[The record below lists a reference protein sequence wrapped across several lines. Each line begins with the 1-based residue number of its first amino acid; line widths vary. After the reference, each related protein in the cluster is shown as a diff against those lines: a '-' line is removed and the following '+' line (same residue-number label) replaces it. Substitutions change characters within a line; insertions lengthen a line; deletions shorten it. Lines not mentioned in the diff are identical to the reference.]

1 LDNLVGWTIL
11 NTSDSVSSSRS
22 ISWMDIVHA
31 VRVRQWAKN
40 ALLFGGF
47 LFAGRLRAGAQ
58 MWPELGRVLLALAC
72 FCALSGATYLLND
85 WSDIARDRLHPTK
98 RNRPLASG
106 RMSTRFALALII
118 GLLAL
123 ALFCIVVMVRSAP
136 QSFGF
141 ALAAAAYLAL
151 TLAYSFVLK
160 HEVIV
165 DVLCLASGFVVRV
178 VAGCLAIPVAI
189 SPWIVFCTFTL
200 ALFIALCKR
209 RAELL
214 EVGENA
220 VHTRRALPLYTVPL
234 LDTFIAIAAGLTI
247 TAYSLYTFNAPHD
260 KALGAGA
267 TNSPVLMTTV
277 PFVVYG
283 VFRYLF
289 LAHSSVVGGTP
300 EQMLRDK
307 PLVIN
312 VLLWVLLVAI
322 LTAAKL

>member
-1 LDNLVGWTIL
+1 MNATESLAASRLSFLDL
-11 NTSDSVSSSRS
+11 
-22 ISWMDIVHA
+22 VHA

-47 LFAGRLRAGAQ
+47 LFAGKLRAPL
-58 MWPELGRVLLALAC
+58 PEMLPAATRMLLAFLC
-72 FCALSGATYLLND
+72 FCALSGATYLIND

-98 RNRPLASG
+98 RKRPLASG
-106 RMSTRFALALII
+106 RMSPRFAL
-118 GLLAL
+118 GL
-123 ALFCIVVMVRSAP
+123 IVVLLLISVSCAFGIVHSSF
-136 QSFGF
+136 QSLGF
-141 ALAAAAYLAL
+141 VAAAGVYFAL
-151 TLAYSFVLK
+151 TLAYSFGLK
-160 HEVIV
+160 HEVII
-165 DVLCLASGFVVRV
+165 DVLVLASGFVVRV
-178 VAGCLAIPVAI
+178 VAGCVAIPVDI

-214 EVGENA
+214 EMGENA

-234 LDTFIAIAAGLTI
+234 LDTFIAVAAGLTI

-260 KALGAGA
+260 KALGQGLMH
-267 TNSPVLMTTV
+267 SPLLMTTI

-289 LAHSSVVGGTP
+289 LAHSSTIGGTP
-300 EQMLRDK
+300 ENMLRDK

-312 VLLWVLLVAI
+312 VLLWITLIAF
-322 LTAAKL
+322 LTAAAKF

>member
-1 LDNLVGWTIL
+1 M
-11 NTSDSVSSSRS
+11 NTSEAVPANRKLSLNDLVK
-22 ISWMDIVHA
+22 A

-40 ALLFGGF
+40 SLLLGGF
-47 LFAGRLRAGAQ
+47 LFAGKLRAPAPE
-58 MWPELGRVLLALAC
+58 MWSSLTRVVLAVLC
-72 FCALSGATYLLND
+72 FCALSGATYLIND
-85 WSDIARDRLHPTK
+85 WSDIARDRMHPTK
-98 RNRPLASG
+98 KNRPLASG
-106 RMSTRFALALII
+106 RMSTRFAFGLMSFLFAIALLCAFAIVRSSP
-118 GLLAL
+118 GAWGFLLA
-123 ALFCIVVMVRSAP
+123 AV
-136 QSFGF
+136 
-141 ALAAAAYLAL
+141 AYLAL
-151 TLAYSFVLK
+151 TLSYSFYLK

-178 VAGCLAIPVAI
+178 VAGCVAIPVDI

-214 EVGENA
+214 EMGENA

-247 TAYSLYTFNAPHD
+247 MAYSLYTFDAPHD
-260 KALGAGA
+260 KALGQGLMH
-267 TNSPVLMTTV
+267 SPLLMTTI

-312 VLLWVLLVAI
+312 VLLWVVLIAF
-322 LTAAKL
+322 LTAAKF